1 VEELPLFD
9 RAWPFTSPCG
19 GSCCHHVDLDLS
31 IVNVAGPSHHSG
43 VEPHEHHEAHV
54 GALPTTGV
62 LVVPSIVHFVTQ
74 RQFRCGRR
82 ALPEREAWL

>member
-1 VEELPLFD
+1 MKELPLFD
-9 RAWPFTSPCG
+9 RAWPFTSPGG